1 MTAYLIIKW
10 LHILSATILFG
21 TGIGIAFFK
30 WITDRSQDVRSIR
43 IVSERTV
50 LADWIFTTP
59 AVILQPI
66 TGLVL
71 AYLVGYP
78 MLSGW
83 IFYSICLYILAGLCW
98 LPVVWLQ
105 IRMRNLAQAADD
117 ADAQL
122 PPQYWRYARIWFW
135 LGIPAFSALIAIY
148 WLMVAKPVISF

>member
-30 WITDRSQDVRSIR
+30 WITDRSQDVRAIR

-59 AVILQPI
+59 AVILQPA
-66 TGLVL
+66 TGLGL
-71 AYLVGYP
+71 AYLIGFP
-78 MLSGW
+78 ILSGW
-83 IFYSICLYILAGLCW
+83 ILYSICLYIFAGLCW

-105 IRMRNLAQAADD
+105 IRMRDLARAADH
-117 ADAQL
+117 AGTQL
-122 PPQYWRYARIWFW
+122 PQQYWRYARIWFC
-135 LGIPAFSALIAIY
+135 LGIPAFSALMIVY
-148 WLMVAKPVISF
+148 WLMVAKPVISS